1 MKLKETIDFMNGILP
16 SKGSVLLSEP
26 FLQDPHFE
34 RSVVL
39 MCEHSDA
46 ESFGF
51 VLNHLSAVQ
60 LHDLMDIA
68 PKEIPIFIGGPV
80 ANNSLFY
87 LHTIPGI
94 ESSEEILPGL
104 FYGGDLAELIEA
116 SRWFAGVMGRKL
128 PGMVAQVR
136 RTFGQQHMQA
146 IDARHQAAQH
156 RSRSKGL
163 GFRQKGFQ
171 LGEIMRNS
179 LQHIGFAQK
188 RALHLLPDSL
198 RHFRIRFRAA
208 ATRFPSGIRA
218 APGCKS
224 ANRRFHSGS
233 ESNLRK
239 SHGR

>member
-1 MKLKETIDFMNGILP
+1 MKFKDTIDFVNGILP

-104 FYGGDLAELIEA
+104 FYGGDLAELIETMEA
-116 SRWFAGVMGRKL
+116 DPSNLKKMRFFLGYSGW
-128 PGMVAQVR
+128 
-136 RTFGQQHMQA
+136 
-146 IDARHQAAQH
+146 
-156 RSRSKGL
+156 SKG
-163 GFRQKGFQ
+163 Q
-171 LGEIMRNS
+171 LAQEIKERSWISTNNLS
-179 LQHIGFAQK
+179 LETLFSTPIKTLWKTCMSHQGDPFITF
-188 RALHLLPDSL
+188 S
-198 RHFRIRFRAA
+198 I
-208 ATRFPSGIRA
+208 FPKNIA
-218 APGCKS
+218 D
-224 ANRRFHSGS
+224 N
-233 ESNLRK
+233 
-239 SHGR
+239 

>member
-94 ESSEEILPGL
+94 DSSEEILPGL
-104 FYGGDLAELIEA
+104 FYGGDLAELMETIEA
-116 SRWFAGVMGRKL
+116 DPSNLEKMRFFLGYSGWSKGQL
-128 PGMVAQVR
+128 AQEIKER
-136 RTFGQQHMQA
+136 SWISTTNLSLETLFSTPINTLWKACMSFQGEQFRTFS
-146 IDARHQAAQH
+146 I
-156 RSRSKGL
+156 
-163 GFRQKGFQ
+163 
-171 LGEIMRNS
+171 
-179 LQHIGFAQK
+179 
-188 RALHLLPDSL
+188 
-198 RHFRIRFRAA
+198 
-208 ATRFPSGIRA
+208 FPKNIA
-218 APGCKS
+218 D
-224 ANRRFHSGS
+224 N
-233 ESNLRK
+233 
-239 SHGR
+239 

>member
-68 PKEIPIFIGGPV
+68 PKDIPVYNGGPV

-94 ESSEEILPGL
+94 DSSEEILPGL
-104 FYGGDLAELIEA
+104 FYGGDLAELIETIEA
-116 SRWFAGVMGRKL
+116 DPSNLEKMRFFLGYSGW
-128 PGMVAQVR
+128 
-136 RTFGQQHMQA
+136 
-146 IDARHQAAQH
+146 
-156 RSRSKGL
+156 SKGQL
-163 GFRQKGFQ
+163 AQEIKERSWISTTNLSLETLFSTPINTLWKTCMSFQ
-171 LGEIMRNS
+171 GEQFKTFSI
-179 LQHIGFAQK
+179 
-188 RALHLLPDSL
+188 
-198 RHFRIRFRAA
+198 
-208 ATRFPSGIRA
+208 FPKNIA
-218 APGCKS
+218 D
-224 ANRRFHSGS
+224 N
-233 ESNLRK
+233 
-239 SHGR
+239 